1 MLPLFEPMCTVVK
14 PVADR
19 LEPAALQPCGL
30 SQVVPPS
37 VCCCCDSHSV
47 ISGSSELVNAH
58 RIRAAVITLKKRISL
73 DNAKGQANSN
83 HSLQLH
89 CKTQCT

>member
-58 RIRAAVITLKKRISL
+58 
-73 DNAKGQANSN
+73 
-83 HSLQLH
+83 
-89 CKTQCT
+89 